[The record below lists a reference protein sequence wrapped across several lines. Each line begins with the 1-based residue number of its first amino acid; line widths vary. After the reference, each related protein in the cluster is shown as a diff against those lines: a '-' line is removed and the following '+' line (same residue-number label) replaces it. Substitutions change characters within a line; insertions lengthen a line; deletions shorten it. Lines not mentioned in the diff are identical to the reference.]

1 MASTISIDRA
11 GRLVVPKSLRQRLGL
26 VGGGKLRM
34 WEEDGRLLM
43 ERVPDET
50 VLVEDGGL
58 LLCGGRLE
66 GDFASIDDLRD
77 ERIDE
82 LVRDAIR

>member
-1 MASTISIDRA
+1 
-11 GRLVVPKSLRQRLGL
+11 
-26 VGGGKLRM
+26 M

-77 ERIDE
+77 ERIDG
-82 LVRDAIR
+82 LVRDAVR

>member
-1 MASTISIDRA
+1 
-11 GRLVVPKSLRQRLGL
+11 VVPKPLRQRLGL
-26 VGGGKLRM
+26 AGGGKIRV

-43 ERVPDET
+43 EPVSEET
-50 VLVEDGGL
+50 VLLEDGGL

-66 GDFASIDDLRD
+66 GDLLTIEDLRD

-82 LVRDAIR
+82 LVRDATR